1 MMKMP
6 PSQSRLHLGAALFGL
21 AAAGCAVG
29 PDYRRPD
36 VAAPAAF
43 KEAASWQL
51 ATPRDETV
59 RGAWWEIYRDPVLN
73 SLEQRATKGNQSIL
87 AADAAYRAAAA
98 IARQAEASL
107 WPTLGASAGI
117 TRSQQAVGTARA
129 NSIQSAPTSGL
140 NNLRTAELTASWEVD
155 LWGGL
160 RRSAESSR
168 ASAAATLGDYEAAK
182 LSLAAELAVDYFD
195 LRVADATQGF
205 LNETV
210 AGYERSLKISQN
222 QYAAGIVG
230 RVDVAEAET
239 QLASTR
245 AQAIDVGIQRA
256 QLEHAI
262 AVLIGV
268 PPAEFSVAVD
278 PAWTAPSPDVPL
290 GVAGDLLERRPD
302 IAAAERRVVAA
313 NAQVGVASAAWF
325 PTLTLNAT
333 GGYQSV
339 AASQWFSLP
348 NRFWSVG
355 PELAETLFDA
365 GRRRAVSAQARAAYD
380 QAVANYRQTT
390 LQAFQD
396 VEDSLVSLR
405 VLKDEIATQDMAVKS
420 AREAARLTLNQYKAG
435 TVSYLSVVTVQET
448 ALQNERA
455 AISLIGRQL
464 AGSVGL
470 VRGLGGGW
478 RAEDLNAAK

>member
-1 MMKMP
+1 M
-6 PSQSRLHLGAALFGL
+6 
-21 AAAGCAVG
+21 
-29 PDYRRPD
+29 
-36 VAAPAAF
+36 
-43 KEAASWQL
+43 
-51 ATPRDETV
+51 
-59 RGAWWEIYRDPVLN
+59 
-73 SLEQRATKGNQSIL
+73 
-87 AADAAYRAAAA
+87 
-98 IARQAEASL
+98 
-107 WPTLGASAGI
+107 
-117 TRSQQAVGTARA
+117 
-129 NSIQSAPTSGL
+129 
-140 NNLRTAELTASWEVD
+140 
-155 LWGGL
+155 
-160 RRSAESSR
+160 
-168 ASAAATLGDYEAAK
+168 
-182 LSLAAELAVDYFD
+182 
-195 LRVADATQGF
+195 
-205 LNETV
+205 
-210 AGYERSLKISQN
+210 
-222 QYAAGIVG
+222 
-230 RVDVAEAET
+230 
-239 QLASTR
+239 
-245 AQAIDVGIQRA
+245 
-256 QLEHAI
+256 
-262 AVLIGV
+262 
-268 PPAEFSVAVD
+268 AVD